1 MLTVKNC
8 ENVKFS
14 FSKLLENEIRRYRYM
29 CTSRDFVT
37 DKKMKIGTSNFKFQ
51 MKSAAIAHILGI
63 LLMNSCNTDRLLAT
77 TVVCGLSTLN
87 SYWIT
92 PSPLV

>member
-37 DKKMKIGTSNFKFQ
+37 DKKMKIGTSNSKWSQLLFILNYP
-51 MKSAAIAHILGI
+51 KSSSLTLPYETTEIYVDLTAIVFWAFSAMASQGF
-63 LLMNSCNTDRLLAT
+63 
-77 TVVCGLSTLN
+77 
-87 SYWIT
+87 
-92 PSPLV
+92 

>member
-1 MLTVKNC
+1 MLTVKINC

-29 CTSRDFVT
+29 CPSRDCVT

-51 MKSAAIAHILGI
+51 MKSAAIHIE
-63 LLMNSCNTDRLLAT
+63 LLQVL
-77 TVVCGLSTLN
+77 
-87 SYWIT
+87 
-92 PSPLV
+92 